1 MGIIGFHTLNVQY
14 QRVTWVKKVCLSE
27 HVAKFSSSAS
37 ALNTSDYEDKMR
49 QYSWKNTV
57 IAER

>member
-1 MGIIGFHTLNVQY
+1 MGIISFYALNIQY
-14 QRVTWVKKVCLSE
+14 QRVTWVKKSCLSE
-27 HVAKFSSSAS
+27 RFTKFGSSAS

-57 IAER
+57 IAEW